1 MTDGGGGGGS
11 VGGWNIARTTSS
23 SGEMKSLIP

>member
-1 MTDGGGGGGS
+1 MTKGRGGG
-11 VGGWNIARTTSS
+11 GGWNIARTTSS

>member
-1 MTDGGGGGGS
+1 MTEGRGGD
-11 VGGWNIARTTSS
+11 GGWNIARTTSS